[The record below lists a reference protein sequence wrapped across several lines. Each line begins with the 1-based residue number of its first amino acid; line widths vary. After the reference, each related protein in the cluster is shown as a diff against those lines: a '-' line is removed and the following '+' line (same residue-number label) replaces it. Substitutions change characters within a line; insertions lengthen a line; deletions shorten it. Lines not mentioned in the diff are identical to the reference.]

1 MRSVFT
7 SRCANAVDASTFLCC
22 RYRHS
27 DRSIFGLVLDRR
39 ERSEA
44 FIDIM
49 RTLDTNTGLP
59 LLPALAMA
67 LFALRV
73 NIRILAIL
81 EESYFLQKVLDR
93 VQFEIGSGSSRP
105 AHFDGLVQVLGT
117 MFNSLYGIV
126 GSLKVSLSAM
136 LALTEL
142 LREKDPGKQFSYF
155 VDAIDPET
163 RGHIEAAAR
172 TQARIGQRHDIFT
185 AAMQTTI
192 VLQSRDAKLANT
204 KQAEILI
211 ATRKAAAAS
220 TETLKTMVT
229 LLQQSQEATAK
240 QAEVLVAGQEATAAS
255 TKTLSTMVL
264 LLKPSHEANIKQAD
278 VLVATQKA
286 TLASTDTLGTMQEL
300 LAGTQELNRKAEE
313 VARKLTE
320 DVLVVWDVALF
331 LLSFNHTLLAVF

>member
-7 SRCANAVDASTFLCC
+7 SRCANAVDASTFLCY

-81 EESYFLQKVLDR
+81 EESYFLQK
-93 VQFEIGSGSSRP
+93 
-105 AHFDGLVQVLGT
+105 LGT

-126 GSLKVSLSAM
+126 GSLKVSLSAIS
-136 LALTEL
+136 ALTEL

-211 ATRKAAAAS
+211 ATRKAVAAS